1 VRVLRLGC
9 ALALGLLGC
18 AAGLDVSR
26 LRDRF
31 ATPATPVLP
40 ELHESADGGLPA
52 PQGLRASSGQLR
64 EIPLRW
70 DPLLDEHVGG
80 YALERAAERDGPF
93 VPVVALAGSAATVY
107 VDRGPRRWPD
117 ASPAQP
123 EALADG
129 ETHFYRVRAFSRE
142 GALGER
148 SEVVAAT
155 TAPPPDPPTGLRAWS
170 HRPRRVP
177 LDWEP
182 SDDTHTAGYVV
193 ERSPTAEGPFTTV
206 ARIDDRW
213 QTTWVDEGL
222 GDLRVLYYRIAA
234 FSGAGGRGPTTQPVR
249 AVTKPEPLPPI
260 GLRVVSQRLGE
271 NRLGWEP
278 NVEQDL
284 AGYRLLRHREPG
296 TEAELVDE
304 LGSGETQAVDR
315 EVEPGER
322 LSYTLVAFDRDGLE
336 SAASRPIEVESEGYG
351 LSATV
356 REDGIHLAWR
366 ERDDEGYARTK
377 VLLEGWPRSR
387 ELAVV
392 DGSSWV
398 HADVHPGG
406 RYRYRVVLVRA
417 DGAAAPPSRLVEIRV
432 PKSWKGWLPGQ
443 DSNLRPSG

>member
-1 VRVLRLGC
+1 VRALRLGC
-9 ALALGLLGC
+9 ALALGLLAC
-18 AAGLDVSR
+18 AGGFDVSR
-26 LRDRF
+26 LRERL
-31 ATPATPVLP
+31 AAPAEPALP
-40 ELHESADGGLPA
+40 ELRQSADGGLPA
-52 PQGLRASSGQLR
+52 PQGLRATSGQLR

-93 VPVVALAGSAATVY
+93 VPLAALAGGAATVY

-117 ASPAQP
+117 ASDPGP
-123 EALADG
+123 EGLADG

-142 GALGER
+142 GILGER

-155 TAPPPDPPTGLRAWS
+155 TAPPPDAPTGLRAWS

-182 SDDTHTAGYVV
+182 SSDPHAAGYVV
-193 ERSPTAEGPFTTV
+193 ERSPTAEGPFATV

-222 GDLRVLYYRIAA
+222 GDLRVFYYRIAA
-234 FSGAGGRGPTTQPVR
+234 FNGAGGRGPTTQPVR

-260 GLRVVSQRLGE
+260 GLRVIEQRLGE

-284 AGYRLLRHREPG
+284 KGYRLLRQRESQ
-296 TEAELVDE
+296 TEPELVSE
-304 LGSGETQAVDR
+304 LGSSETQAVDG
-315 EVEPGER
+315 EVAPGER
-322 LSYTLVAFDRDGLE
+322 VSYSLVAFDRDGLE
-336 SAASRPIEVESEGYG
+336 SAASHAIEVKSEGYG

-356 REDGIHLAWR
+356 REDGIHLVWR
-366 ERDDEGYARTK
+366 DRDDEGYARAR
-377 VLLEGWPRSR
+377 VMLEGWPSSR

-392 DGSSWV
+392 EGTSWV
-398 HADVHPGG
+398 HADVRPGG

-417 DGAAAPPSRLVEIRV
+417 DGAAAAPSRMVEIRV
-432 PKSWKGWLPGQ
+432 PKSWKSWLPGQ